1 MYKTLGMALLSGAL
15 AISVCLP
22 AAAEG
27 ISIGGSR
34 GISVDVDTSDG
45 VGVGASVGGRSGVNA
60 KASVGGSRGVADV
73 DASVGGGRGVNASA
87 NVGGRG
93 GLSADVD
100 ASVGGEGGLNASVGA
115 KLGGSR
121 TGIDI
126 DAGIGRQPG
135 GDGGDGSGSDGS
147 GPGGLTAPQRQALRD
162 MSPGERQRL
171 LKRCSSVTSS
181 AYDPALV
188 ELCRLLRLSA
198 SR

>member
-15 AISVCLP
+15 AISVSLP

-87 NVGGRG
+87 NVSGRG

-115 KLGGSR
+115 ELGGSR

-135 GDGGDGSGSDGS
+135 RDGDGSGSDGS